1 MGKLGNS
8 KTSPIFPFNR
18 PPVPGSVSTVQLPII
33 NDAMWPVAGRRVKVV
48 AHVWVNVT
56 HGLVARGREGHLS

>member
-1 MGKLGNS
+1 M
-8 KTSPIFPFNR
+8 
-18 PPVPGSVSTVQLPII
+18 PGSVSTVQLPII
-33 NDAMWPVAGRRVKVV
+33 NDAMWPVAVRKVKV